1 MDATT
6 VRSSNFLRSVGV
18 SVFSMPP
25 KRPNTSDTLAR
36 NLNFLM
42 DHYGYSEREMEKRSG
57 VSAKTINNMRNGK
70 HKATIENT
78 DSVAAV
84 FGLDGWQMI
93 IPGLPDDLIG
103 SKTLKVTIANYVSSD
118 EDGRKSIDKMAERE
132 ALYNTTKKH

>member
-1 MDATT
+1 MP
-6 VRSSNFLRSVGV
+6 SSNFLRAYAG
-18 SVFSMPP
+18 SVFLMPT
-25 KRPNTSDTLAR
+25 KRPDTSETLAR

-42 DHYGYSEREMEKRSG
+42 EHHGYSERDVEKLSG

-78 DSVAAV
+78 HSVAAV

-103 SKTLKVTIANYVSSD
+103 SKRLKATIANYASSD

-132 ALYNTTKKH
+132 ALYNSTKKH

>member
-1 MDATT
+1 
-6 VRSSNFLRSVGV
+6 
-18 SVFSMPP
+18 MPP
-25 KRPNTSDTLAR
+25 KRPDTSETLAR

-42 DHYGYSEREMEKRSG
+42 EHHGYSERDVEKLSG

-78 DSVAAV
+78 HSVAAV

-103 SKTLKVTIANYVSSD
+103 SKRLKATIANYASSD

-132 ALYNTTKKH
+132 ALYNSTKKH